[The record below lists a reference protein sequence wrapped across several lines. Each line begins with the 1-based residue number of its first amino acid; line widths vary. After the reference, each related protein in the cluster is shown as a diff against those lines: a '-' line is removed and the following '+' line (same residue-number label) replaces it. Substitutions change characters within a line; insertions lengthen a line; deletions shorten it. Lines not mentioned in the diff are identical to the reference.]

1 MGRSA
6 GRIHATSINIICGT
20 IAVTFCLTALTA
32 MAGVNEL
39 TPLGPEGG
47 EIIDVEF
54 HRTQPGVVYM
64 AAPPGVFRSA
74 DGGSSWQLIRGN
86 FLDSDLVYDIAVDP
100 TDSQRVYLA
109 AGEGLFVS
117 QDGGATFSRA
127 LLPNRQGLLIR
138 VKCGADGVVYAPDGA
153 NMYRSQ
159 DRGQSWQQVG
169 SYPQA
174 HDFTHALAVHP
185 TDSRIVYASLFGSG
199 IFVSQD
205 SGATWALASPNAAI
219 QQTMDVEIDRTN
231 PLRLWAGTVSGVYK
245 SDNAGADWTQARD
258 DFALRIEID
267 PLDSQLV
274 YATGSF
280 SGTLMRTTDGGANW
294 SALPQHFGN
303 SSIPGVVIH
312 PTQPERMIAYSD
324 GIWLSSDAGALWTR
338 GNTGLVATGIQ
349 RIVQARGT
357 SRRYLATT
365 RGGIHR
371 LDDNNIPRAVDNAR
385 LGALSTPSNVE
396 IVDLVVTP
404 TATLD
409 ALVTIFA
416 VNQLARSFDGGAQ
429 WERIALPVPTSR
441 PFSLALSQ
449 GPPVELY
456 VGTGEG
462 VFSSVD
468 LGDHWAPRNTGV
480 PNGIFMQRLLSTSD
494 PAVLYAIGEDPATGS
509 TRLFRTTDRAQSWAA
524 TALPAGLIS
533 GVAVHPS
540 DPQTVYVG
548 HDQRLSRTTDGGA
561 TWVDADVDTDHYND
575 VAVDPSDTRVV
586 YASATTRV
594 IRSTDGG
601 TTWERLE
608 VTQNFYASSTAIA
621 VDPVAQNAV
630 LVGSIGLGLRQL
642 SIRPDVQL
650 TIAAPASMAANA
662 IGTFTLQ
669 VQNRGPYHARDVRV
683 VMQLPTTATN
693 ISATNGAGSC
703 SVNGQQVT
711 CTIESLKANT
721 TATIALNAAGSGG
734 PFSVQASAT
743 ANEAD
748 LDAANNSASAQVTV
762 GAAPAPPSNSGGG
775 GGGGGGAMQLLM
787 LLALSGLA
795 GLRSIK
801 THAQSPVC

>member
-1 MGRSA
+1 MRRSA
-6 GRIHATSINIICGT
+6 GCIHAIPINIICGT

-32 MAGVNEL
+32 IAGVNEL
-39 TPLGPEGG
+39 TSLGPEGG

-64 AAPPGVFRSA
+64 AAPPGVFRSTDA
-74 DGGSSWQLIRGN
+74 GESWQLIRAN
-86 FLDSDLVYDIAVDP
+86 FLNSDLVYDIAVDP
-100 TDSQRVYLA
+100 ADSQRVYLA
-109 AGEGLFVS
+109 AGEGIFIS
-117 QDGGATFSRA
+117 HDGGSTFFRAILPSRE
-127 LLPNRQGLLIR
+127 GLLIR
-138 VKCGADGVVYAPDGA
+138 IKCGADGVVYAPDGA
-153 NMYRSQ
+153 HMYRSQ
-159 DRGQSWQQVG
+159 DHGQTWQRPG
-169 SYPQA
+169 SYPHA

-205 SGATWALASPNAAI
+205 SGATWALASANAAI

-231 PLRLWAGTVSGVYK
+231 PLRLWAGTVSGLYR

-258 DFALRIEID
+258 DFTLRIEID

-280 SGTLMRTTDGGANW
+280 SGTLMRTKDGGANW

-324 GIWLSSDAGALWTR
+324 GIWLSSDAGALWKR

-385 LGALSTPSNVE
+385 LGALSTRSSVE

-409 ALVTIFA
+409 TLVTIFS
-416 VNQLARSFDGGAQ
+416 VNQLARSVDGGTQ
-429 WERIALPVPTSR
+429 WESIALPAFTAH
-441 PFSLALSQ
+441 PFSLALSS

-456 VGTGEG
+456 LGTSDG

-468 LGDHWAPRNTGV
+468 LGDHWAPRNSGV
-480 PNGIFMQRLLSTSD
+480 PNGTFMQRLVSASD
-494 PAVLYAIGEDPATGS
+494 PAVLYGIGTEPAGGS
-509 TRLFRTTDRAQSWAA
+509 ARVFRTTDRGQSWAA

-533 GVAVHPS
+533 GLAVHPS

-561 TWVDADVDTDHYND
+561 TWVDANVEPDYYID

-586 YASATTRV
+586 YASASQRV

-601 TTWERLE
+601 TTWERL
-608 VTQNFYASSTAIA
+608 VVPQNFYAFSTAVA
-621 VDPVAQNAV
+621 VDPVARNAV

-650 TIAAPASMAANA
+650 TIAAPASMAANV

-683 VMQLPTTATN
+683 VMQLPATATN
-693 ISATNGAGSC
+693 ISATNGSGSC
-703 SVNGQQVT
+703 SVNGQQVI

-721 TATIALNAAGSGG
+721 TATIALNAAGSSG
-734 PFSVQASAT
+734 PFAVQASAT

-748 LDAANNSASAQVTV
+748 LDATNNSASAQVTV

-787 LLALSGLA
+787 LLALF
-795 GLRSIK
+795 GLRSTK
-801 THAQSPVC
+801 THAQSPSR